1 MSPVPPWY
9 SHTYLSLTGCSQ
21 VFSLASSLPVFFS
34 LPLSSPFCLFPL
46 LPPPSSPSVFG
57 PGLSIFSGFMGLN
70 PPCQG
75 RWCTWRL
82 LSLFD
87 PQASLA
93 DGHYLGAKP
102 DSLSMTSKTLHTGL

>member
-46 LPPPSSPSVFG
+46 SPPPSSPSVFG
-57 PGLSIFSGFMGLN
+57 PGCLAG
-70 PPCQG
+70 
-75 RWCTWRL
+75 
-82 LSLFD
+82 SLHLFRIYGSE
-87 PQASLA
+87 PSMPGEMVHLA
-93 DGHYLGAKP
+93 TFVPL
-102 DSLSMTSKTLHTGL
+102 